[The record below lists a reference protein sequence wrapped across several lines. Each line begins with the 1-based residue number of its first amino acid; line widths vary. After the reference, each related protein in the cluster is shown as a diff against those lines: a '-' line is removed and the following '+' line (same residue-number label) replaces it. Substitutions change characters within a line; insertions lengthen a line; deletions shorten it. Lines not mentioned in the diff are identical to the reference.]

1 MLIEV
6 ARRAEAAAKD
16 MLALVNDGS
25 ASTGELRE
33 MLAVS
38 KATAAIMAAAQTGA
52 ASTVARRE
60 NHGDGGTQVLAD
72 VAGLSRRDARGQV
85 KTAQAIA
92 AAPAVRDA
100 LEDGRVSLANAK
112 RLAEAMQRTSA
123 DVVGSDGDLLAKA
136 ESMRPE
142 QFARE
147 ARRWATQRQADGGEA
162 DYCRQRARR
171 YVRVFDT
178 EDGMVR
184 LDGQFDPVTG
194 RRIGNRLQAEARRLY
209 NADKN
214 ASRDGEHSTRNGD
227 GEHSTRNGDGEHNQ
241 GADNTH
247 NGARERRTFVQC
259 MADALDHL
267 TANTNDGDSK
277 PVADIAVV
285 AHVDGETGRLIA
297 EIAGGDPL
305 PESVLEELMDN
316 AAVTG
321 VIWDTNGT
329 PLWQGQSKRT
339 ATAAQRKALIA
350 RYGGCFHCG
359 AHPAMCDVHH
369 IRPVSR
375 GGPPTSTTW
384 SSSAGP
390 TTKTSTAAAG
400 ESTPATDNT
409 PSTRPTAPT
418 TAPPTPPN
426 NPACTQPPPTQ
437 PPNTGRGVALVPC
450 RGAAPSCHRGVAL
463 VPCRG
468 AAPSCHRGVALV
480 PCRGAAPSCHRGVAL
495 VPCRGA
501 APSCHRGVALVPCR
515 GGSRTGRRGRVARRL
530 GPRCPL
536 PSPRRRG
543 SHSAGPSNRPS
554 RPDRCPSTQCQQGR
568 TGRRDRCPAP
578 SRSRRSH
585 GPTGRSTALSR
596 LGRVRRVE
604 RVEPAPSAGLHPTWP
619 VNRSGRG
626 ATASGLSYRR
636 ARCGAGPAIMRVRG

>member
-369 IRPVSR
+369 IRPVSQ
-375 GGPPTSTTW
+375 GGPTNIDNMVLVCWTDHQNIHRRRWRIYTRNGQHTLHPPNRTHH
-384 SSSAGP
+384 GP
-390 TTKTSTAAAG
+390 AHSPEQPSLHTAAPD
-400 ESTPATDNT
+400 PAAEH
-409 PSTRPTAPT
+409 RPRRGSGSLP
-418 TAPPTPPN
+418 
-426 NPACTQPPPTQ
+426 
-437 PPNTGRGVALVPC
+437 GRGSEL
-450 RGAAPSCHRGVAL
+450 
-463 VPCRG
+463 
-468 AAPSCHRGVALV
+468 
-480 PCRGAAPSCHRGVAL
+480 
-495 VPCRGA
+495 
-501 APSCHRGVALVPCR
+501 
-515 GGSRTGRRGRVARRL
+515 
-530 GPRCPL
+530 
-536 PSPRRRG
+536 SPRRGSGSLPGRG
-543 SHSAGPSNRPS
+543 SELSPRRGSGSLPRGFPHGPARTRRPAS
-554 RPDRCPSTQCQQGR
+554 RPPMPPTEPKTPWLPFGRAQQPS
-568 TGRRDRCPAP
+568 
-578 SRSRRSH
+578 
-585 GPTGRSTALSR
+585 
-596 LGRVRRVE
+596 
-604 RVEPAPSAGLHPTWP
+604 EPP
-619 VNRSGRG
+619 
-626 ATASGLSYRR
+626 
-636 ARCGAGPAIMRVRG
+636 